1 MRDWSR
7 DSYLQRM
14 LCEGARGVMK
24 SLDCFVVALNLGVP
38 PLQDVLRL
46 LVSTVSKDTI
56 TDSEYADIVESMLFR
71 ISSYSTLS
79 PASNEP
85 LAGAWKLTVTYGRG
99 RKVRKEACRIR
110 ETSHRIYWKYLEGNS
125 ICRGFGFWL
134 QVRGSLNTSSRFV
147 SVFFCCFFFAHA
159 KLKFFAYNFFQT
171 TSTFR
176 QISED
181 KIVKN
186 KQAFDSSW

>member
-1 MRDWSR
+1 
-7 DSYLQRM
+7 
-14 LCEGARGVMK
+14 MK

-71 ISSYSTLS
+71 ISSYPTLS

-99 RKVRKEACRIR
+99 RKVRKEACRIKKKQVIEFIENILK
-110 ETSHRIYWKYLEGNS
+110 ETRSLGVLIFDCKCAKVLIHRLVL
-125 ICRGFGFWL
+125 FL
-134 QVRGSLNTSSRFV
+134 
-147 SVFFCCFFFAHA
+147 FFCCFFFAHA
-159 KLKFFAYNFFQT
+159 KL
-171 TSTFR
+171 
-176 QISED
+176 
-181 KIVKN
+181 
-186 KQAFDSSW
+186 

>member
-1 MRDWSR
+1 
-7 DSYLQRM
+7 
-14 LCEGARGVMK
+14 MK

-79 PASNEP
+79 PASNES

-99 RKVRKEACRIR
+99 RKVRKEACRIKEKQVIEFIENILK
-110 ETSHRIYWKYLEGNS
+110 ETRSVGVLVFDCKCAEALIHRLVL
-125 ICRGFGFWL
+125 FL
-134 QVRGSLNTSSRFV
+134 
-147 SVFFCCFFFAHA
+147 FFCCFFFAHA
-159 KLKFFAYNFFQT
+159 KLNFFAYNFFQT

-186 KQAFDSSW
+186 KQAFDSS

>member
-1 MRDWSR
+1 
-7 DSYLQRM
+7 M

-24 SLDCFVVALNLGVP
+24 SLDCFVVALNLGVL

-99 RKVRKEACRIR
+99 RKVRKEACRIK
-110 ETSHRIYWKYLEGNS
+110 EKQVRIY
-125 ICRGFGFWL
+125 
-134 QVRGSLNTSSRFV
+134 
-147 SVFFCCFFFAHA
+147 
-159 KLKFFAYNFFQT
+159 
-171 TSTFR
+171 
-176 QISED
+176 
-181 KIVKN
+181 
-186 KQAFDSSW
+186 